1 MVPLP
6 STLSSS
12 RLHLATLVV
21 VAAVGLL
28 TLPLRFYPGD
38 PVAVRSMAWRLAYTG
53 ELGFPYAEK
62 ALLPGGLQ
70 SDTVGYLYAN
80 DAKGRYFSRWGEV
93 ATVVFAIP
101 FLLDRAMG
109 GQATGAVP
117 LEGRPLLLHD
127 LMNVLLALLVAH
139 AFFVVAVAVGASPPA
154 AMFFTLLS
162 MYASFV
168 WFFLRAQTTELL
180 LMAAMAVLV
189 PALVRHQKT
198 GQLPPLLLAAFMLV
212 LLANIKTYFLLWFA
226 PLGLFTL
233 LAPPG
238 QRRARDPAAVV
249 GMAALSVALVLLSN
263 LSKFEHPLR
272 TGIGTTRPDDPPT
285 FLVARY
291 PMAFVDYMLD
301 PHISIWWCHPILLLA
316 APGWIAFWRNQ
327 KQLATFF
334 TVATLLFSLM
344 VGAYYIHTGQ
354 WTYGPRYLLPVL
366 PWLGLPAALGL
377 DRMWQARHQWSV
389 RVSAAAG
396 VVFLAWFLNLQFT
409 VHRLP
414 FYATHRILGFFR
426 QTLPSRHPEVE
437 QYFQN
442 RAPALM
448 VQDYLGYMTQDAPF
462 YPLEVVA
469 ASKDGATQQAVA
481 TIHQKLRALYV
492 SNMRFVDLP
501 PMSARELAQP

>member
-1 MVPLP
+1 MLPTP
-6 STLSSS
+6 STLSPS

-38 PVAVRSMAWRLAYTG
+38 PVAVRSMAWRLAHTG

-62 ALLPGGLQ
+62 TLLPGGLQ
-70 SDTVGYLYAN
+70 NDTVGYLYAN

-101 FLLDRAMG
+101 FLLDRALG

-127 LMNVLLALLVAH
+127 LMNALLALLVAH
-139 AFFVVAVAVGASPPA
+139 AFFVVAVAVGASPGA
-154 AMFFTLLS
+154 AMLFTLLS

-168 WFFLRAQTTELL
+168 WFFLRAQTTEML

-198 GQLPPLLLAAFMLV
+198 GQLPPLVLACLMLV
-212 LLANIKTYFLLWFA
+212 LLCNIKTYFLLWFA

-238 QRRARDPAAVV
+238 QRRLRDPAAVV
-249 GMAALSVALVLLSN
+249 GMAALAVGLVLLFN
-263 LSKFEHPLR
+263 TLKFDHPLR

-285 FLVARY
+285 FLAERY
-291 PMAFVDYMLD
+291 PMAFLDYMLD

-316 APGWIAFWRNQ
+316 APGWIAFWRQQ
-327 KQLATFF
+327 KQLAAFF

-377 DRMWQARHQWSV
+377 DRMWQARRHWGV
-389 RVSAAAG
+389 RISAAAG
-396 VVFLAWFLNLQFT
+396 AVFLVWFLNLQFN

-426 QTLPSRHPEVE
+426 QSLPAIHPGVE
-437 QYFQN
+437 WYFQN
-442 RAPALM
+442 RGPALM
-448 VQDYLGYMTQDAPF
+448 VQDYLGYMTRDEPF
-462 YPLEVVA
+462 FPLELVA
-469 ASKDGATQQAVA
+469 ASQDEVTQQAVG
-481 TIHQKLRALYV
+481 TIHQKLRWLYV
-492 SNMRFVDLP
+492 SNMRFIDLP
-501 PMSARELAQP
+501 PLSQRELAQP